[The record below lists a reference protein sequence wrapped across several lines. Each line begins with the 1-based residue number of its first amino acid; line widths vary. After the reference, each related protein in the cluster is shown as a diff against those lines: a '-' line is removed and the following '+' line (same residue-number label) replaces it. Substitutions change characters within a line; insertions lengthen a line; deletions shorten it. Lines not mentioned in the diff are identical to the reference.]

1 MCILVVHRLSL
12 DISSTFITCITP
24 TYIYI
29 QRDLGLF
36 CGQIVVAD
44 VTGTGNCVRIGGSI
58 GVSIVRSPGRALD
71 GCCAGRGAGTG
82 LWLRGGCAV
91 GVSIV

>member
-1 MCILVVHRLSL
+1 MHN
-12 DISSTFITCITP
+12 P
-24 TYIYI
+24 YIHNI

-36 CGQIVVAD
+36 CGQVEVAD
-44 VTGTGNCVRIGGSI
+44 VTGTGNCVRIGGTI
-58 GVSIVRSPGRALD
+58 GVSIVRSPRRALN
-71 GCCAGRGAGTG
+71 GSCAGRGAGTG